1 MAKTHHTFCVK
12 VLTTHRTRIL
22 SRTENIALLYKAGLQ
37 KVLKGQEEEESQ
49 EELEEVL
56 EESVSRLRRLKE
68 RLFLLMPSDILEV
81 KGGLESWQKGCA
93 ST

>member
-1 MAKTHHTFCVK
+1 MSDRV
-12 VLTTHRTRIL
+12 
-22 SRTENIALLYKAGLQ
+22 G
-37 KVLKGQEEEESQ
+37 
-49 EELEEVL
+49 EVDMVV
-56 EESVSRLRRLKE
+56 EQDVESVSKLRRLKE

>member
-12 VLTTHRTRIL
+12 VLTTYRTRIL

-81 KGGLESWQKGCA
+81 KGGFESWQKGCA

>member
-1 MAKTHHTFCVK
+1 M
-12 VLTTHRTRIL
+12 
-22 SRTENIALLYKAGLQ
+22 
-37 KVLKGQEEEESQ
+37 KGQEEEEEESQ
-49 EELEEVL
+49 EELEEGL